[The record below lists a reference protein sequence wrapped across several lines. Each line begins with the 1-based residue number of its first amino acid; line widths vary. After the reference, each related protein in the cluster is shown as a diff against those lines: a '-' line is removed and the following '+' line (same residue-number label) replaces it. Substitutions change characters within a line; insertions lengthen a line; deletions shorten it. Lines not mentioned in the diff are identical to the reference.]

1 MSSHW
6 GAKKKEK
13 LLRFGYKVA
22 RALLFYPS
30 SSIFPPFS
38 PSLDCF
44 YGLPLSSPLHI
55 SAPLSSAQTLTQT
68 DLIGL
73 SLFEE
78 MWTYLTF
85 SHRFRPKNE
94 TKHKLDLFNISKVI
108 SDVSPLDFQKRSQK
122 CLKIFSDLERSAI
135 KKFNMKSSNN
145 LSCYPNSLYSPI
157 LLVNVKK
164 YLICVYFYFFKWE
177 TSETC
182 TLKIHFLKV
191 N

>member
-94 TKHKLDLFNISKVI
+94 TKHKWDLFNISKEI
-108 SDVSPLDFQKRSQK
+108 SDVSSRLSEEISKMSQNF
-122 CLKIFSDLERSAI
+122 LRFRKIPQSAI
-135 KKFNMKSSNN
+135 KGLISKISHLCLFLFLQINFRRNIWDLN
-145 LSCYPNSLYSPI
+145 L
-157 LLVNVKK
+157 
-164 YLICVYFYFFKWE
+164 
-177 TSETC
+177 
-182 TLKIHFLKV
+182 
-191 N
+191 